1 MALTLTP
8 ALCALLLRPRP
19 ARPAAV
25 WRAFNRLLDGTRD
38 GYGRLVG
45 RMNRRPWL
53 ALAATVAAGALVA
66 FSFTSMPKGFLPQED
81 QGYLFASVQ
90 LPEAASLE
98 RTEAV
103 MAQARKLLMANPAV
117 EDVIQVSGFNIL
129 NGTSASN
136 GGFISVMLKDWH
148 QRPPLDAVMADIQRQ
163 LLSLPEAT
171 IMTFAP
177 PTLPGLGNASGFD
190 LRIPGA
196 GRSVVGGAGAGD
208 AGDPPT
214 GEPAFAAEPGVY
226 HLEQQR
232 AAADPDG

>member
-1 MALTLTP
+1 M
-8 ALCALLLRPRP
+8 
-19 ARPAAV
+19 
-25 WRAFNRLLDGTRD
+25 
-38 GYGRLVG
+38 
-45 RMNRRPWL
+45 
-53 ALAATVAAGALVA
+53 
-66 FSFTSMPKGFLPQED
+66 
-81 QGYLFASVQ
+81 Q

-103 MAQARKLLMANPAV
+103 MARARKLLMANPAV

-177 PTLPGLGNASGFD
+177 PTLPGWAMPRGLICASW
-190 LRIPGA
+190 RRPVSRR
-196 GRSVVGGAGAGD
+196 RSWS
-208 AGDPPT
+208 
-214 GEPAFAAEPGVY
+214 
-226 HLEQQR
+226 R
-232 AAADPDG
+232 

>member
-1 MALTLTP
+1 MAG
-8 ALCALLLRPRP
+8 
-19 ARPAAV
+19 V
-25 WRAFNRLLDGTRD
+25 NRLLDGTRD

-45 RMNRRPWL
+45 WMNRRPWL

-171 IMTFAP
+171 IMTFARRP
-177 PTLPGLGNASGFD
+177 CRAWAMPRGLICASW
-190 LRIPGA
+190 RRPVSRR
-196 GRSVVGGAGAGD
+196 RSWS
-208 AGDPPT
+208 
-214 GEPAFAAEPGVY
+214 
-226 HLEQQR
+226 R
-232 AAADPDG
+232 

>member
-1 MALTLTP
+1 M
-8 ALCALLLRPRP
+8 
-19 ARPAAV
+19 

-45 RMNRRPWL
+45 WMNRRPWL

-136 GGFISVMLKDWH
+136 GGFISVML
-148 QRPPLDAVMADIQRQ
+148 RTGI
-163 LLSLPEAT
+163 
-171 IMTFAP
+171 
-177 PTLPGLGNASGFD
+177 SG
-190 LRIPGA
+190 R
-196 GRSVVGGAGAGD
+196 RWM
-208 AGDPPT
+208 
-214 GEPAFAAEPGVY
+214 
-226 HLEQQR
+226 R
-232 AAADPDG
+232 